1 MRVDRVGFW
10 RVVIVSL
17 ILAGALAPR
26 ADAQRLLADGV
37 KDLAEQ
43 IAAKAKE
50 QQKLRVAVLPFQE
63 LDGRPTVLGIF
74 LAEELFTHLVNS
86 GLEIIERQMLDKV
99 LGEIELGETGLIDAD
114 TAKKVGKVIGVD
126 AVVTG
131 SITDLQS
138 YVAINCRLIDVSTG
152 RIFGA
157 AQTKVV
163 KDDDVRKLMAT
174 VTPSPAPPAEHEAAS
189 DGGSTGQRNPPSE
202 RADSR
207 MIRTEGGFRFELKA
221 CIVSGSSAT
230 CQLQVINQGEDRELV
245 FYARGPASYPPVPGS
260 RLFDSEGNEAEAAEV
275 TLGSQGSRIRVT
287 SLLVSGIPARGQARF
302 DGVGSSASK
311 AALVELLCYS
321 GRAGF
326 RVQFRDVPLVRR

>member
-17 ILAGALAPR
+17 ILAGTLAPR

-63 LDGRPTVLGIF
+63 LEGRPTVLGTF

-99 LGEIELGETGLIDAD
+99 LGEIGLGETGLIDTD

-138 YVAINCRLIDVSTG
+138 YVAINCRLIDASTG

-157 AQTKVV
+157 AQTKIV
-163 KDDDVRKLMAT
+163 KDDDVRILMAAAA
-174 VTPSPAPPAEHEAAS
+174 PSPKPSAAQQGVS
-189 DGGSTGQRNPPSE
+189 DGGSTGRGTSPSE
-202 RADSR
+202 RPASIMTR
-207 MIRTEGGFRFELKA
+207 MEEDFRFELAA
-221 CIVSGSSAT
+221 CVVSGTSVT
-230 CQLQVINQGEDRELV
+230 CEVLVTNQGVDRELA
-245 FYARGPASYPPVPGS
+245 FYAGGIISWPRVGGS
-260 RLFDSEGNEAEAAEV
+260 RLIDSDGNEVEAAEV
-275 TLGSQGSRIRVT
+275 TLGSQNNRKSVS
-287 SLLVSGIPARGQARF
+287 SLLVSGVATRSRVRF
-302 DGVGSSASK
+302 DGVGGGVSK
-311 AALVELLCYS
+311 APLVELVYH
-321 GRAGF
+321 GRAMF
-326 RVQFRDVPLVRR
+326 RVQFRDVPLTRR